1 MYHSFF
7 IHSSVIGHLGCFH
20 VLAIVNNSAM
30 VSAFNCDLSFSIV
43 SQDEWS
49 SYHPVHHF
57 PRGKC
62 PGLDPNANH
71 ETNTKEAPSWGSPR
85 PGTGFPIQVP
95 WVKKFK
101 HMNITG
107 LFYLHYISNLWRL
120 HKNYVYLKITFLNP
134 ASLPFCCHHSGPAHV
149 LSHAPDSASAP
160 PAPQAVPPQ
169 VLETSVRS
177 SQLPVSKQVHSPHH
191 CLAGMCP
198 HWPGSH

>member
-1 MYHSFF
+1 MRKYRVIIKIQKSFSFF
-7 IHSSVIGHLGCFH
+7 IQLSSLSLQRNTHKISELSLLFPEYIERKWDIQLGPC
-20 VLAIVNNSAM
+20 I
-30 VSAFNCDLSFSIV
+30 
-43 SQDEWS
+43 
-49 SYHPVHHF
+49 
-57 PRGKC
+57 
-62 PGLDPNANH
+62 
-71 ETNTKEAPSWGSPR
+71 
-85 PGTGFPIQVP
+85 FPIQVP

-107 LFYLHYISNLWRL
+107 LFYLHYISNLWHL

-198 HWPGSH
+198 H